1 MRLEY
6 LRPGA
11 AMMWTMPGA
20 RRTRQ
25 IRIVIEEL
33 PDGMWDWTVW
43 ESQRPATSKFG
54 VRETAASALADAAVA
69 AANFGLDG
77 KAENEIAPGESRPDR
92 VPTFANVEKT
102 PQGPRL
108 VVGGVCVHSWAST
121 HHEPDAD
128 RMAAEINAVFFT
140 ASEDRTKP

>member
-20 RRTRQ
+20 TRARQ

-54 VRETAASALADAAVA
+54 VRATAASALADAVA
-69 AANFGLDG
+69 AATTCCSRVSASPDMSRALDVG
-77 KAENEIAPGESRPDR
+77 QRP
-92 VPTFANVEKT
+92 AI
-102 PQGPRL
+102 
-108 VVGGVCVHSWAST
+108 GGTCPV
-121 HHEPDAD
+121 
-128 RMAAEINAVFFT
+128 
-140 ASEDRTKP
+140 

>member
-20 RRTRQ
+20 TRARQ
-25 IRIVIEEL
+25 IRIVVEEL
-33 PDGMWDWTVW
+33 PDGTWDWTVW
-43 ESQRPATSKFG
+43 ESQCPATSKFG
-54 VRETAASALADAAVA
+54 VRETAAGALADAVVA
-69 AANFGLDG
+69 AASFGLADDA
-77 KAENEIAPGESRPDR
+77 KKEIAPGPSRPDHLE
-92 VPTFANVEKT
+92 TFANVEKT

-128 RMAAEINAVFFT
+128 RMAAEINAVFFL
-140 ASEDRTKP
+140 ASEDRT